1 MAHSSCFPGTT
12 VRVCIRRRRSKS
24 SYRGVYG
31 FQVWFSDVEPFR
43 RSRWVRVEKVRCQSV
58 CSYSTCSYS
67 VIVRKGDRVLKFWD
81 RRGVLFD
88 AAYIWNVRAK
98 VRGEEAVWWQRRY
111 SVLLLPVAKKR
122 ACGILIQAQTSH
134 ARVVVDRLTRSFL
147 PAWSVLPLL
156 LHHYYC

>member
-12 VRVCIRRRRSKS
+12 VRICIRRRRSKS

-67 VIVRKGDRVLKFWD
+67 VIVRKGERVLKFWD

-88 AAYIWNVRAK
+88 AAYVWNVRAK
-98 VRGEEAVWWQRRY
+98 VRGRRR
-111 SVLLLPVAKKR
+111 SGGSGS
-122 ACGILIQAQTSH
+122 GILCS
-134 ARVVVDRLTRSFL
+134 SFL
-147 PAWSVLPLL
+147 LRRRELVES
-156 LHHYYC
+156 